1 MKNRGFSHIQI
12 IALGYFIIITCGTLL
27 LTLPFS
33 ARSGHSAGF
42 LTALFTATS
51 ASCVTGLSLVDTFS
65 YWAPFG
71 QVVILAL
78 IQIGGLGFMTIATF
92 FRRILFKKAGL
103 RERAIMAESINT
115 TRMSGFSSL
124 IRKIV
129 IGTAFFELFGAVL
142 LSLRFVPRF
151 GALKGVYFSLFHSVS
166 AFCNAGFDFMG
177 AISPRSSLTAFS
189 GEVLVNLVIMA
200 LIIIGGIGFLVWDD
214 ITVSKWKWKRFSL
227 HTKLVL
233 VVSAFLTVGGAL
245 LFFLFE
251 TGNPDF
257 AALPG
262 KEKVLSSL
270 FGSVTA
276 RTAGFNSVDTAA
288 LTPASKFLTVILMFI
303 GGSPGSTAGGLKTT
317 TFAVL
322 VIYTFSGMR
331 GTDAMHVFGR
341 RVKDTLLRKAV
352 IIFFLNLTLTIFG
365 TLALCAA
372 EGISITD
379 CLFEATSAIGTVG
392 MSTGI
397 TESLH
402 FSSKIIIILLMYC
415 GRVGSVSFA
424 AALLE
429 KKIKPAITYPTEDIT
444 VG

>member
-12 IALGYFIIITCGTLL
+12 IALGYFIMIACGTLL
-27 LTLPFS
+27 LTLPF
-33 ARSGHSAGF
+33 ATRTGASAGV

-65 YWAPFG
+65 FWSLFG
-71 QVVILAL
+71 QIVILVL
-78 IQIGGLGFMTIATF
+78 IQIGGLGFMTISTF

-115 TRMSGFSSL
+115 SRMSGFSSL
-124 IRKIV
+124 IRKIICGTV
-129 IGTAFFELFGAVL
+129 IFELSGAAL
-142 LSLRFVPRF
+142 LSISFIPRF
-151 GALKGVYFSLFHSVS
+151 GSLKGIYFSIFHAIS
-166 AFCNAGFDFMG
+166 AFCNAGFDLMG
-177 AISPRSSLTAFS
+177 AILPRSSLTAFK
-189 GEVLVNLVIMA
+189 GNILVNVVIMT
-200 LIIIGGIGFLVWDD
+200 LIIVGGIGFLVWDD
-214 ITVSKWKWKRFSL
+214 ITLQKGKWKRFTL

-233 VVSAFLTVGGAL
+233 FVSVLLTAGGAIL
-245 LFFLFE
+245 LFLFE
-251 TGNPDF
+251 SKNPGF
-257 AALPG
+257 AALSV
-262 KEKVLSSL
+262 KEKILSSL
-270 FGSVTA
+270 FGSVTP

-317 TFAVL
+317 TFAL
-322 VIYTFSGMR
+322 LLIYTFSGMR
-331 GTDAMHVFGR
+331 GTDAMHAFGR
-341 RVKDTLLRKAV
+341 RIKDSLLRKAV
-352 IIFFLNLTLTIFG
+352 IIFFLNLTLTFLG
-365 TLALCAA
+365 TLTLCAA
-372 EGISITD
+372 EGFSITD

-397 TESLH
+397 TEHLH
-402 FSSKIIIILLMYC
+402 LVSKIVIILLMYC

-429 KKIKPAITYPTEDIT
+429 KKIKPAVTYPTEDIT